1 MCFLKL
7 RPSVQ
12 SPLLLRKL
20 SKSIAWGFGINS
32 QGETGLIWSFSQ
44 MQMSLLD
51 SASGFLNLVN
61 MHSWLLHWLGILLVA
76 IFTAFKSNPKDS
88 PSSTPRHTMSGN
100 HLHTLFKA
108 RVHKEILISTDELLM
123 FPLAE
128 TFEMYVTLYLMI
140 FGVTKCCTG
149 KYHTDYS
156 MFTNN

>member
-44 MQMSLLD
+44 MQMSLLVHLAF
-51 SASGFLNLVN
+51 SILFI

-108 RVHKEILISTDELLM
+108 RVQKEILISTDELLM

-128 TFEMYVTLYLMI
+128 TF
-140 FGVTKCCTG
+140 
-149 KYHTDYS
+149 
-156 MFTNN
+156 